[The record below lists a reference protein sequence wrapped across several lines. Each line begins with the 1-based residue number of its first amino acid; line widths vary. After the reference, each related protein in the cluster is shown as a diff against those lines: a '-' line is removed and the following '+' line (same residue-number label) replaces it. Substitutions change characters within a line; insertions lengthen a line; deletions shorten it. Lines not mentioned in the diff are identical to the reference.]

1 MIACSCEV
9 CASTDDRDTR
19 FRCSALL
26 ENGNSRVLID
36 CGPDVRQQLLKAG
49 VDDLDAVVITHE
61 HNDHVIGL
69 DDLRPFIFKRKSAFR
84 IYAEPRVQEEIKQR
98 FAYAFAK
105 TPYPGAPRFE
115 LIDLKIGQS
124 ITIGTLPPI
133 TPIRVLHGDLPIVG
147 FRVSSLAYLTDVKSV
162 PKETI
167 EALKGLD
174 TLVTS
179 LLHHHV
185 HHSHMN
191 DSEAI
196 AFAEEVNA
204 THTNFIH
211 MSHLAGF
218 HESIESRLPP
228 NMKLGYDGLVI
239 EVK

>member
-9 CASTDDRDTR
+9 CGSTDPRDTR

-26 ENGNSRVLID
+26 DNGNSRVLID
-36 CGPDVRQQLLKAG
+36 CGPDARQQLLKTG

-84 IYAEPRVQEEIKQR
+84 IYAEPRVKDEIKQR

-105 TPYPGAPRFE
+105 TPYPGAPKFE
-115 LIDLKIGQS
+115 LIDLKIGES
-124 ITIGTLPPI
+124 INIGNLPPI
-133 TPIRVLHGDLPIVG
+133 TPVRVMHGDLPIVG
-147 FRVSSLAYLTDVKSV
+147 FRVSSIAYLTDVKHV
-162 PKETI
+162 PEETRA
-167 EALKGLD
+167 ALKGID
-174 TLVTS
+174 TLITS
-179 LLHHHV
+179 LLHHHG

-191 DSEAI
+191 EEEAV
-196 AFAEEVNA
+196 AFATEINA
-204 THTNFIH
+204 KQTNFIH

-218 HESIESRLPP
+218 HESIESRLPS